1 MFNNIMNNFMGMANQ
16 TIGTMKQMGQMA
28 NDIEAVMQLV
38 KVYKGGGNPMQ
49 LMSQM
54 AANNPQM
61 AQAMQMIQGKSPE
74 QLQQMAMNMA
84 RDNNIDLGQLAQ
96 QLGLQ
101 LPQ

>member
-1 MFNNIMNNFMGMANQ
+1 MNNFFGNFMGMANQ
-16 TIGTMKQMGQMA
+16 TLGTMKQMGQMA
-28 NDIEAVMQLV
+28 NEIEGVMQLIN
-38 KVYKGGGNPMQ
+38 VYKSGGNPTQ

-54 AANNPQM
+54 AGANPQM
-61 AQAMQMIQGKSPE
+61 AQAMQMIQGKSSE

-84 RDNNIDLGQLAQ
+84 RENNIDLGQLAQ

>member
-1 MFNNIMNNFMGMANQ
+1 MNNFFGNFMGMANQ
-16 TIGTMKQMGQMA
+16 TLGTMKQMGQMA
-28 NDIEAVMQLV
+28 NEIEGVMQLI
-38 KVYKGGGNPMQ
+38 KVYKSGGNPTQ

-54 AANNPQM
+54 AGANPQM

-84 RDNNIDLGQLAQ
+84 RENNIDLGQLAQ

>member
-1 MFNNIMNNFMGMANQ
+1 MNNFFGNFMGMANQ
-16 TIGTMKQMGQMA
+16 TLGTMKQMGQMA
-28 NDIEAVMQLV
+28 NEIEGVMQLI
-38 KVYKGGGNPMQ
+38 KVYKSGGNPTQ

-54 AANNPQM
+54 AGANPQM
-61 AQAMQMIQGKSPE
+61 AQAMQMIQGKSSE

-84 RDNNIDLGQLAQ
+84 RENNIDLGQLAQ